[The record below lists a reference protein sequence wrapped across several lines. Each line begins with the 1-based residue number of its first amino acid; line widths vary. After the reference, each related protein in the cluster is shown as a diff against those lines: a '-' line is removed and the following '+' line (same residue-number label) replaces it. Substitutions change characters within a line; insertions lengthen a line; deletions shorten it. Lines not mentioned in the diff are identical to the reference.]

1 MTIPQLSPISSS
13 QDTCIALRSGGAV
26 MNEASE
32 SAHPSRLLRLRVSVC
47 GRGLEGKLLTQEM
60 CKLRLRRVMTNPVFK
75 TVVLID
81 TPASVCEFAR
91 LRVLAKYCV
100 MGRFLKL

>member
-13 QDTCIALRSGGAV
+13 QDTCGAV

-47 GRGLEGKLLTQEM
+47 GRSLEGKLLTQM
-60 CKLRLRRVMTNPVFK
+60 CKLRLPRVMTNPVFK

-100 MGRFLKL
+100 MGRFLKLEPYW